1 MTEHALEV
9 RELRKAWPCFTL
21 REKRVKLVEERLG
34 SVVAEARALGI
45 GAGELAATL
54 RILYEEE
61 S

>member
-1 MTEHALEV
+1 
-9 RELRKAWPCFTL
+9 
-21 REKRVKLVEERLG
+21 VKLVEERLG